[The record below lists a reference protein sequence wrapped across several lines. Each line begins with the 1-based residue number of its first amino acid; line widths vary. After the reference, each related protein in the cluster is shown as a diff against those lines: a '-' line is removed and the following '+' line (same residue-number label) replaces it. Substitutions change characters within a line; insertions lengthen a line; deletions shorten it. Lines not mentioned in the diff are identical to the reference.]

1 MHFRATE
8 RHAVPFRR
16 SHQNDTYCRF
26 FRPGVCLS
34 IFDLNQTGD
43 AMTTDVY
50 LDYRDLS
57 FHFRRKIPK
66 ISIFSSQTPT
76 SYKTGSKSGSHALA
90 IYGRTILLSFCPA
103 FLKNYLLNSLAVRRT
118 ASTPVTSQIFHVVS
132 QFTFCSLPK
141 KDEVRAERSVI
152 SRHDIQCLIEFHCV
166 SGILHPRAFSLL
178 IVI

>member
-34 IFDLNQTGD
+34 IFDLNQAGD

-103 FLKNYLLNSLAVRRT
+103 FLKKLLTQFACSASNSVYVRYIPDFSYGKSVYLLLSAQKGRSARRT
-118 ASTPVTSQIFHVVS
+118 KCNFKA
-132 QFTFCSLPK
+132 
-141 KDEVRAERSVI
+141 
-152 SRHDIQCLIEFHCV
+152 
-166 SGILHPRAFSLL
+166 
-178 IVI
+178 